1 MRNNIQLWAFL
12 CSLWEFQGVV
22 EQTAFYTFVEDDGVP
37 YLIENDGKVVQNW
50 NHLDNNWNANNPALR
65 RKSFHFSLVF
75 AAGEFCFTNCPCQ
88 PPSCL
93 PAPASGSDRA
103 VYFLVSSALIS
114 QRIYKRNFNVSSE
127 IIAFLTNGC
136 FSCFSKKLATKI
148 LSMVWIKYL
157 SMVSAKVYREVLGIT
172 DK

>member
-1 MRNNIQLWAFL
+1 M
-12 CSLWEFQGVV
+12 E
-22 EQTAFYTFVEDDGVP
+22 FYTFVEDDNVP
-37 YLIENDGKVVQNW
+37 YLIENDDKVVLNR

-65 RKSFHFSLVF
+65 RNFFHFSPDFLS
-75 AAGEFCFTNCPCQ
+75 GEFCFTICPCQ

-93 PAPASGSDRA
+93 PAIESGSDNR

-114 QRIYKRNFNVSSE
+114 HSIYKRNFKVSSE
-127 IIAFLTNGC
+127 IIAFRTNGC